1 MSIAIEATPMNP
13 DGAVHPIDVT
23 VTAVRPA
30 ADGTNLYELTRPDGG
45 QLPAAEPGAHIDLH
59 LPNGMTRQYSLVVPG
74 AFPFS
79 YTLGIKRDPNSRGA
93 SRYIFEEMRIG

>member
-30 ADGTNLYELTRPDGG
+30 ADGTNLYELTRPDGA

-59 LPNGMTRQYSLVVPG
+59 LPNGMTRQYRSWFPVRFLAATRLVSSGTPT
-74 AFPFS
+74 AAAPHATFS
-79 YTLGIKRDPNSRGA
+79 KK
-93 SRYIFEEMRIG
+93 